1 MPVKNQESSSK
12 KKILLAED
20 DDSMRRFLEIT
31 LQRANFDVISAED
44 GLEAMKATL
53 ENQVDAVVADA
64 IMPNLSGYD
73 LCRIFR
79 QNPDNGSVPFII
91 LSGFNIEDSPNSEDC
106 PADAFLT
113 KKSNLKEELTQTL
126 ARFLSEKI
134 GSQ

>member
-1 MPVKNQESSSK
+1 MSVKNLEKSSK

-31 LQRANFDVISAED
+31 LQRANFSVISTED

-53 ENQVDAVVADA
+53 ENEIDAIVADA

-79 QNPDNGSVPFII
+79 QNPDNGKTPFII
-91 LSGFNIEDSPNSEDC
+91 LSGFNKEDSPKSEDC

-113 KKSNLKEELTQTL
+113 KKDNLKEELIQTL
-126 ARFLSEKI
+126 ARLLNKKVES
-134 GSQ
+134 